1 MRYFR
6 SPKQASYMLSEDVKD
21 KVGMTF
27 GFSLCIVLLSVV
39 LITYFR
45 RGLER
50 TWKVGVLEGDK
61 VYYCQH

>member
-1 MRYFR
+1 MRYFE
-6 SPKQASYMLSEDVKD
+6 SPKQASYMLSEEIKD

-50 TWKVGVLEGDK
+50 TWKIRVLGGDE
-61 VYYCQH
+61 VCYCQH

>member
-1 MRYFR
+1 
-6 SPKQASYMLSEDVKD
+6 MLSKDAKD
-21 KVGMTF
+21 KIGMTF

-39 LITYFR
+39 LIIYSR

-50 TWKVGVLEGDK
+50 TWKVGVLEGDE